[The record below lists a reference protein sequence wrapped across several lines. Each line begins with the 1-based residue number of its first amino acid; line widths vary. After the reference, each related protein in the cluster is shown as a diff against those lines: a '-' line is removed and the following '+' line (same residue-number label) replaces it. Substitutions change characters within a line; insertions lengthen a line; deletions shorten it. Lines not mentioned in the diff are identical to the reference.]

1 MQPPTPSWGAIL
13 SAGRNYVTTAWWIA
27 VFPGLFL
34 FLLMTISE
42 DTGLLGVM
50 MAADCSLFSV
60 SDHKHDGQDL
70 GSAAHRDGS
79 AENINVTNRLNSS

>member
-1 MQPPTPSWGAIL
+1 M
-13 SAGRNYVTTAWWIA
+13 GRGTLLGCPA
-27 VFPGLFL
+27 LFL

-60 SDHKHDGQDL
+60 SDHKHDRQDL
-70 GSAAHRDGS
+70 GSAARRDGS
-79 AENINVTNRLNSS
+79 AENIDVTNRLNSS